1 MENPNNNNSSSKI
14 NTTPAESAKDQFSNA
29 AFSLASLQEGN
40 GSKSNVS
47 SMFNGFQFDTG
58 MFLKS
63 GSFDQLQL
71 ICGSQIFKQD
81 PSSLEAVKN
90 LTTNIHTQHLPQVP
104 ALQNPGAPLNVKSM
118 IPTPISST
126 VITTSAPNG
135 INMQQPYPPFGN
147 NALIQPRD
155 NDKRIVEKR
164 DDSSKFVDVTP
175 YLTLPQHE
183 AAKKL
188 GIPSSTLAKRW
199 KEASCNRKWPYRTV
213 SKLDKE
219 ILTLLKNVENAK
231 TELSPSVEATLG
243 VLLRKRQEELKTVLV
258 RL

>member
-1 MENPNNNNSSSKI
+1 MDHANNNNSSSTSKVGS
-14 NTTPAESAKDQFSNA
+14 AESIAKDQYSNA

-81 PSSLEAVKN
+81 PAAIEAVKN
-90 LTTNIHTQHLPQVP
+90 LTHNMQPPVPTPAQV
-104 ALQNPGAPLNVKSM
+104 NVKS
-118 IPTPISST
+118 IVPTPIPST
-126 VITTSAPNG
+126 VITTSVPTQQQ
-135 INMQQPYPPFGN
+135 QQPSFPPFGN

-164 DDSSKFVDVTP
+164 DESSKFVDVTP